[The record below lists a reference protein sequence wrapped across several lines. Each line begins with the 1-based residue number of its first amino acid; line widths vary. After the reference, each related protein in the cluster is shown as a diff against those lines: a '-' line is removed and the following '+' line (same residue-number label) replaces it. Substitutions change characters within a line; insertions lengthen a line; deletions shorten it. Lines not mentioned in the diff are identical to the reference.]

1 MLGWPE
7 ESPML
12 PPTNFQ
18 PPFNITRA
26 SHLTLTSRDLAK
38 ARDFYTE
45 VVGLKVSDESAT
57 TIYFRGVEERA
68 HHSLTLRRTKDAPEC
83 ERVGFRVSGE
93 EELEK
98 AKAWFD
104 ANGRPAKFVNLP
116 FQGRTLHAADAN
128 RTPLEFCARM
138 KTLDRAH
145 TRVHEHKGAAA
156 LRMDHVQMLVPDV
169 REASTM
175 YLTLGFR
182 VSDYSCAGVRI
193 VGMLL
198 HRKDNPHDLV
208 LQEGA
213 GPRLHHFGLVVQEM
227 QDIMRAMD
235 VAGHLGFGKAVEF
248 GPGRHGHSRRLY
260 VRDPDAHRIALLL
273 PPIQVIDRDDEPVR
287 HEVLRGEACLSGSPP
302 RRTWFEE
309 ATLFAGVL
317 VPRGY
322 GGVAQHSFGEGL
334 GFREHEA
341 AYLA

>member
-1 MLGWPE
+1 
-7 ESPML
+7 ML

-169 REASTM
+169 REASAM

-182 VSDYSCAGVRI
+182 VSDYSCAGARI

-198 HRKDNPHDLV
+198 HRKDNPHDWCCRRGTGRGCIISDWSCRRCRTSCARWMWRDTSASAKPSNSGRAV
-208 LQEGA
+208 MA
-213 GPRLHHFGLVVQEM
+213 TRAASTCAIP
-227 QDIMRAMD
+227 MRTAS
-235 VAGHLGFGKAVEF
+235 HCCC
-248 GPGRHGHSRRLY
+248 RR
-260 VRDPDAHRIALLL
+260 
-273 PPIQVIDRDDEPVR
+273 
-287 HEVLRGEACLSGSPP
+287 
-302 RRTWFEE
+302 
-309 ATLFAGVL
+309 
-317 VPRGY
+317 
-322 GGVAQHSFGEGL
+322 
-334 GFREHEA
+334 FR
-341 AYLA
+341 